1 MNSAISTTTRRR
13 RHTQQEIDAIV
24 ARYRRGEATQRDLAR
39 HHGICVGTL
48 QNWLRKHAPRSGAPE
63 AHWIELIPEGPKGG
77 SSYRIEFPGGPTLV
91 LSSGWRSAE
100 VRELVQALAA
110 Q

>member
-1 MNSAISTTTRRR
+1 MNTAISTATRRR
-13 RHTQQEIDAIV
+13 RHTQQEIEAIV
-24 ARYRRGEATQRDLAR
+24 ARYQRGEASQGDLAR
-39 HHGICVGTL
+39 HHGICVATL

-63 AHWIELIPEGPKGG
+63 ASWIELIPDGPKGG
-77 SSYRIEFPGGPTLV
+77 SPYRIELPGGPTLV
-91 LSSGWRSAE
+91 LGSGWRSAE